1 MWRKWPQRRQRRL
14 CSENKTGEREGG
26 RQKATKDEMKM
37 SVISRWQ
44 NGERGG
50 KNIQVQ
56 SPREKKPC
64 GGEAAQHHFNPKP
77 YFSLKRR
84 DGRLRGCVHAC
95 VHTCCFFSL
104 FFAPVETKKVA
115 QRLIQFRTTATPT
128 PLWLIKWEN
137 VIVNFVGICIYIA
150 AAVPVVT
157 ALKIWVPI
165 PGLPSL
171 TSGTSHVTESGIH
184 VHIPS
189 LNVAQCWRM
198 WKSNMT
204 SSIIL

>member
-1 MWRKWPQRRQRRL
+1 MAKWRA
-14 CSENKTGEREGG
+14 GG
-26 RQKATKDEMKM
+26 QKYPG
-37 SVISRWQ
+37 SVTQGKEALR
-44 NGERGG
+44 RGG
-50 KNIQVQ
+50 GSTPLQ
-56 SPREKKPC
+56 SQALFFFKAEGWKV
-64 GGEAAQHHFNPKP
+64 
-77 YFSLKRR
+77 KRV
-84 DGRLRGCVHAC
+84 CAC
-95 VHTCCFFSL
+95 MCSHMFCFFSL